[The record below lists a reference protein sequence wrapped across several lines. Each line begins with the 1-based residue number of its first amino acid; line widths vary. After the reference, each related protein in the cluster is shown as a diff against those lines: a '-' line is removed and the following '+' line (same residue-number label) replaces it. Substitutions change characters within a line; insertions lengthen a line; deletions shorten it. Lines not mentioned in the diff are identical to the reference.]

1 MRDVNKKSV
10 MVYLD
15 PEVVKEA
22 RELGLNISRICEN
35 ALREAIRR
43 LKGEDCQNN
52 NHREI
57 VGPRGFE
64 PRTTSAPGLC
74 PDDGILVQ
82 AGRLGLIRPH
92 EDGPRDILANLL
104 KNFRFLRSYLVIN

>member
-1 MRDVNKKSV
+1 VRDVNKKSV

-43 LKGEDCQNN
+43 LKGENCGIN
-52 NHREI
+52 EKI
-57 VGPRGFE
+57 VLRPGFE
-64 PRTTSAPGLC
+64 PGSGAREAS
-74 PDDGILVQ
+74 
-82 AGRLGLIRPH
+82 
-92 EDGPRDILANLL
+92 
-104 KNFRFLRSYLVIN
+104 